1 MESLCIRILFI
12 RTFFTRIFA
21 GIVLCGI
28 VLAQNTPASQPS
40 TTNTQAQQNSAAAPA
55 NSPANAP
62 MRVSAGS
69 VIPVQLTKTIDA
81 KKVKTGD
88 PVEGRV
94 TQDMKAQNG
103 EVLVPRDT
111 KVIGHVTE
119 VQARDKGQKE
129 SQIGIAFDH
138 AAIKNGPEMQL
149 PMSIQAI
156 VSQESL
162 NPNNNND
169 NSLNPNKNNSSANT
183 ASPSPSAG
191 GTNPGRSGTGGNTPP
206 PNPSADAP
214 ATTQPA
220 SNSHQPITGNTEG
233 VVGFSNLKLSNG
245 ANAAEG
251 SVVSSEKNNVKLDS
265 GTLMLLRVN
274 Q

>member
-1 MESLCIRILFI
+1 MESLRIRILSI

-21 GIVLCGI
+21 CVVLCGI
-28 VLAQNTPASQPS
+28 ALAQNTPASQPS
-40 TTNTQAQQNSAAAPA
+40 ATNTQAQQNSAAAPA
-55 NSPANAP
+55 NAP
-62 MRVSAGS
+62 PRVAAGS

-88 PVEGRV
+88 RVEGRV

-103 EVLVPRDT
+103 EVLVPKDT

-119 VQARDKGQKE
+119 AQARDKDQKE

-138 AAIKNGPEMQL
+138 AAVKNGPEMQL

-162 NPNNNND
+162 NPNNNSN
-169 NSLNPNKNNSSANT
+169 NSLNPDKNNSSGNPV
-183 ASPSPSAG
+183 SPSPGAG
-191 GTNPGRSGTGGNTPP
+191 GMNPGRSGTAANTPP

-251 SVVSSEKNNVKLDS
+251 SVVSSEKNNVKLES